1 MQIFTSIKYPLRV
14 IAAGLISSLTALIL
28 LFTFSAIIY
37 FTGASDWLLR
47 VINLLVRIFAVAV
60 CVFLCMP
67 ESKGILYGGIAGLVS
82 AIFMQFT
89 FLALSAKFS
98 VSEFLING
106 LFCVIFG
113 AIFGI
118 IWVNLKNRAKSTWK
132 MQINSI

>member
-118 IWVNLKNRAKSTWK
+118 IWVNLKNRAKST
-132 MQINSI
+132 

>member
-47 VINLLVRIFAVAV
+47 VINLLVRIFAVGV

-67 ESKGILYGGIAGLVS
+67 QSKGMLYGSIAGLVS

-132 MQINSI
+132 MRINSI

>member
-37 FTGASDWLLR
+37 FTGASDCLLR
-47 VINLLVRIFAVAV
+47 VINLLVRIFAVGV

-67 ESKGILYGGIAGLVS
+67 QSKGILYGGIAGLVS

-118 IWVNLKNRAKSTWK
+118 IWVNLKNRAKST
-132 MQINSI
+132 

>member
-47 VINLLVRIFAVAV
+47 VINLLVRIFAVGV

-67 ESKGILYGGIAGLVS
+67 QSKGMLYGSIAGLVS

-118 IWVNLKNRAKSTWK
+118 IWVNLKNRAKST
-132 MQINSI
+132 

>member
-47 VINLLVRIFAVAV
+47 VINLLVRIFAVGV

-67 ESKGILYGGIAGLVS
+67 QSKGILYGGIAGLVS

>member
-47 VINLLVRIFAVAV
+47 VINLLVRIFAVGV

-67 ESKGILYGGIAGLVS
+67 QSKGILYGGIAGLVS

-118 IWVNLKNRAKSTWK
+118 IWVNLKNRAKST
-132 MQINSI
+132 

>member
-67 ESKGILYGGIAGLVS
+67 ERKGILYGGIAGLVS

-118 IWVNLKNRAKSTWK
+118 IWVNLKNRAKST
-132 MQINSI
+132 

>member
-47 VINLLVRIFAVAV
+47 VINLLVRIFAVGV

-118 IWVNLKNRAKSTWK
+118 IWVNLKNRAKST
-132 MQINSI
+132 

>member
-1 MQIFTSIKYPLRV
+1 MEKKNPAD
-14 IAAGLISSLTALIL
+14 IAADYYFDLQMSRAKRSKPSDILLVLIL
-28 LFTFSAIIY
+28 AVF
-37 FTGASDWLLR
+37 
-47 VINLLVRIFAVAV
+47 VFAVAV

-118 IWVNLKNRAKSTWK
+118 IWVNLKNRAKST
-132 MQINSI
+132 

>member
-67 ESKGILYGGIAGLVS
+67 QSKGILYGGIAGLVT

-118 IWVNLKNRAKSTWK
+118 IWVNLKNRAKST
-132 MQINSI
+132 

>member
-47 VINLLVRIFAVAV
+47 VINLLVRIFAVGV

-67 ESKGILYGGIAGLVS
+67 QSKGILYGGIAGLVS

-98 VSEFLING
+98 ISEFLING

-118 IWVNLKNRAKSTWK
+118 IWVNLKNRAKST
-132 MQINSI
+132 

>member
-37 FTGASDWLLR
+37 FTGASDLLLR
-47 VINLLVRIFAVAV
+47 VINLLVRIFAVGI

-67 ESKGILYGGIAGLVS
+67 QSKGILYGGIAGLVS

-118 IWVNLKNRAKSTWK
+118 IWVNLKNRAKST
-132 MQINSI
+132 

>member
-14 IAAGLISSLTALIL
+14 VAAGLISSLTALIL

-47 VINLLVRIFAVAV
+47 VINLLVRIFAVGV

-82 AIFMQFT
+82 TIFMQFT
-89 FLALSAKFS
+89 FFALSAKFS

-118 IWVNLKNRAKSTWK
+118 IWVNLKNRAKST
-132 MQINSI
+132 

>member
-106 LFCVIFG
+106 LFLISWGEHSSKYKTYLSSPLF
-113 AIFGI
+113 
-118 IWVNLKNRAKSTWK
+118 NKSFAL
-132 MQINSI
+132 

>member
-47 VINLLVRIFAVAV
+47 VINLLVRIFAVGV

-67 ESKGILYGGIAGLVS
+67 QSKGILYGSIAGLVS
-82 AIFMQFT
+82 AVFMQFT

-113 AIFGI
+113 TIFGI
-118 IWVNLKNRAKSTWK
+118 IWVNLKNRAKST
-132 MQINSI
+132 

>member
-47 VINLLVRIFAVAV
+47 VINLLVRIFAVGV

-67 ESKGILYGGIAGLVS
+67 QSKGILYGSIAGLVS

-118 IWVNLKNRAKSTWK
+118 IWVNLKNRAKST
-132 MQINSI
+132 

>member
-47 VINLLVRIFAVAV
+47 VINLLVRIFAVGV

-67 ESKGILYGGIAGLVS
+67 QSKGILYGGIAGLVS

-98 VSEFLING
+98 ISEFLING